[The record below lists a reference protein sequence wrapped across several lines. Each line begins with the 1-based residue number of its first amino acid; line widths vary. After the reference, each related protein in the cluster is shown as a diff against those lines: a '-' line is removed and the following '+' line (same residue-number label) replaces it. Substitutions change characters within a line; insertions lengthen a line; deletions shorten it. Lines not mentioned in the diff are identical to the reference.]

1 LLAVG
6 GKGHRVDP
14 IFERRGVSTRFNP
27 GKGRKLEG
35 KIKNKQIPP
44 I

>member
-6 GKGHRVDP
+6 GKGHRPDP
-14 IFERRGVSTRFNP
+14 IFERRGVRTRCNP
-27 GKGRKLEG
+27 GKGRKLEE
-35 KIKNKQIPP
+35 KIKNKTISP

>member
-6 GKGHRVDP
+6 GKGHRRDH

-27 GKGRKLEG
+27 GKVCKLVG
-35 KIKNKQIPP
+35 KIKNTKISP